1 MVESSASSTYS
12 ILVVGPAGVGKSTLL
27 NTIYGEEVFRIDYST
42 RRLIQATGTWLG
54 RGDLPIKLIDTPGM
68 GNPDLP
74 LDELCEDIDDMLHG
88 ESIDQVMVVIKAID
102 YPRKD
107 IKYIMTI
114 DIISEFVNMLK
125 KKNTILVLTH
135 CDQVMPEKRYI

>member
-27 NTIYGEEVFRIDYST
+27 NTIYGEEVFKIDYST

-68 GNPDLP
+68 GDPDLP
-74 LDELCEDIDDMLHG
+74 LDVLYEGIDDMLHG
-88 ESIDQVMVVIKAID
+88 ESINQVMVVFDARNK
-102 YPRKD
+102 RKN
-107 IKYIMTI
+107 I
-114 DIISEFVNMLK
+114 
-125 KKNTILVLTH
+125 
-135 CDQVMPEKRYI
+135 